1 MKKVFVA
8 VSAEFT
14 TDGQVMPRSFT
25 WEDGMRYDIDR
36 ILDIRPGSSL
46 KVGGIGL
53 RYTCIISG
61 KQAYM
66 YLDDSKWFMEGK

>member
-25 WEDGMRYDIDR
+25 WEDGMRYEIDR

-46 KVGGIGL
+46 KVGGIGYVEL
-53 RYTCIISG
+53 II
-61 KQAYM
+61 M
-66 YLDDSKWFMEGK
+66 